1 MVENDIESLSEMS
14 VSELQEMWKKYFR
27 SEPIWYNKRFYIVK
41 LAYRIQELAYGGL
54 PNHIRDF
61 LVNKTPKK
69 RMKRVKGSNLPPVGT
84 RIVRSYLGK
93 EYNVVVTTAG
103 FQFEEHF
110 YKSLPAIA
118 LKITGK
124 KISGNYFFGI
134 KGKQNDN

>member
-1 MVENDIESLSEMS
+1 MVENEIAALSEMS
-14 VSELQEMWKKYFR
+14 VSELQEMWQKYFR
-27 SEPIWYNKRFYIVK
+27 SEPIWHNKRFYIVK
-41 LAYRIQELAYGGL
+41 LAYRIQELAYDGL

-61 LVNKTPKK
+61 LINKAPKK
-69 RMKRVKGSNLPPVGT
+69 RTKRIKGPNLPLVGT

-93 EYNVVVTTAG
+93 EYNVIVTTAG
-103 FQFEEHF
+103 FQFEEQF
-110 YKSLPAIA
+110 YKSLSAVA